1 MVTTRAVRTRDDRR
15 VEDGDRMLIPCSGGP
30 SMSRLV
36 RFPPPVEI
44 EETGGVYVLVDDDAA
59 PERCRYDFVAEG
71 SP

>member
-1 MVTTRAVRTRDDRR
+1 
-15 VEDGDRMLIPCSGGP
+15 MLIPCSGGP
-30 SMSRLV
+30 SMRRLV

-59 PERCRYDFVAEG
+59 PERWRYDFVAEG